1 MQNDHK
7 EIKKNKKLKGK
18 MTVNRYKMTTK
29 MKRDKTQ
36 R

>member
-7 EIKKNKKLKGK
+7 EIKNKKLKGK

-29 MKRDKTQ
+29 MKRVKTQ